1 LKILKVFKGQ
11 SENNVETSYTK
22 STIPKPLNKE
32 TNNDVAPINSCLE
45 KANLMGWLQ
54 ERLESP
60 EMIEASKNVEDITL
74 QFNTGGNLFY
84 MIKSGVQSFKI
95 VGGRASDPDAL
106 IRISPGI
113 ESKLASV
120 SDFTEFF
127 QEYKRYANLSGGEEY
142 IKIKLFKDL
151 SQLSKKGI
159 LRSRLIRTLLMA

>member
-1 LKILKVFKGQ
+1 MKILKVFKSQ
-11 SENNVETSYTK
+11 SENNVETSDTQNTT
-22 STIPKPLNKE
+22 SKPLGNK
-32 TNNDVAPINSCLE
+32 TNNDFTPIDSYLE
-45 KANLMGWLQ
+45 KANLMEWLQ
-54 ERLESP
+54 ERLETP

-84 MIKSGVQSFKI
+84 MTKSGVQSLKI
-95 VGGRASDPDAL
+95 VSGRTSEPDAL
-106 IRISPGI
+106 IRISPGV

-142 IKIKLFKDL
+142 IKITLFKDL

-159 LRSRLIRTLLMA
+159 LRSKLIRTLLMA